1 MIKLKISKQNRFGYL
16 NLKFGIY
23 LGFVISDLEFEI
35 DQLRKEWTMS
45 SIEKNVKINGN
56 EHLFF

>member
-1 MIKLKISKQNRFGYL
+1 MIKLKISKQNRFGHL

-35 DQLRKEWTMS
+35 DQLRKEWTIS
-45 SIEKNVKINGN
+45 SIEKMLK
-56 EHLFF
+56 